1 VVRLTVPEC
10 IGELERMKLQRR
22 TLAVLVTAAT
32 VAALGVLGLSN
43 ALAATAGPITGIAG
57 KCVDVAGASSANGSA
72 VQLYTCN
79 GSGAQ
84 QWTVESDGSL
94 RALGKCLDVTGG
106 STADGAKIQLYACN
120 GTGAQ
125 RWTAS
130 AGRLLHPASG
140 KCLDA
145 SGNSSTNGTR
155 LQLWACTGG
164 ANQAWKLPGG
174 TSPTSGPVTPTSQPP
189 VTGKKKGVSTW
200 AFPGLSQAVTNVGA
214 GWYYNWSPSNDSM
227 PAGAEFVPMIWGAA
241 SVTDATLAKAKSEG
255 TVLLGF
261 NEPDLAGQANMTV
274 EQALSLWPRLEA
286 TGMRLGSPAVAY
298 GGNTPGGWLDRFMT
312 GARQQ
317 QRRVDFI
324 TLHWYGSD
332 FSAAAAGQFAGYLK
346 AVHDRYNLPIWV
358 TEYGLMNFTGTPKY
372 PSTAQITAFITA
384 TTTQM
389 QATSWLERYAW
400 FSLPAVGDSL
410 PCGLYKDGTTPT
422 PAGEA
427 YRAAA

>member
-1 VVRLTVPEC
+1 MST
-10 IGELERMKLQRR
+10 
-22 TLAVLVTAAT
+22 AV
-32 VAALGVLGLSN
+32 VAALGVIGLTN
-43 ALAATAGPITGIAG
+43 AMAATAGPITGIGA
-57 KCVDVAGASSANGSA
+57 KCVDVAGANSADGTA

-79 GSGAQ
+79 GTGAQ
-84 QWTVESDGSL
+84 QWTAESDGSI
-94 RALGKCLDVTGG
+94 RALGKCLDVTGA

-130 AGRLLHPASG
+130 AGRLVNPNSG

-145 SGNSSTNGTR
+145 TGNSSANGTR
-155 LQLWACTGG
+155 LQIWACNGG
-164 ANQAWKLPGG
+164 ANQTWKLPGA
-174 TSPTSGPVTPTSQPP
+174 TTPTSGPTSQPP
-189 VTGKKKGVSTW
+189 ATAKKKGVSTW
-200 AFPGLSQAVTNVGA
+200 EFPGLSAAVTNVGA

-261 NEPDLAGQANMTV
+261 NEPDLAGQANMSV

-298 GGNTPGGWLDRFMT
+298 GGNTAGGWLDRFMT

-317 QRRVDFI
+317 GRRVDFI

-358 TEYGLMNFTGTPKY
+358 TEYGLMNFTGTPKF
-372 PSTAQITAFITA
+372 PTTAQITAFITA

-389 QATSWLERYAW
+389 QGTSWIERYAW
-400 FSLPAVGDSL
+400 FSLPAVGDSV
-410 PCGLYKDGTTPT
+410 PYGLYRDGSTPT

-427 YRAAA
+427 YRAAG